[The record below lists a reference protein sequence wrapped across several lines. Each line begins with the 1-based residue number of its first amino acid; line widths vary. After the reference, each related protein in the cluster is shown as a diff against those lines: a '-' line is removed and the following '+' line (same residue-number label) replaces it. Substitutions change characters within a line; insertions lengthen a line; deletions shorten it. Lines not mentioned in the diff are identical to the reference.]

1 MAHGDT
7 SGSAG
12 QLLWLTAGL
21 EAQRRAG
28 EGGLP
33 AGADTKG
40 PVLQRQKWHR
50 CPRRAGLGPSLSAT
64 RAGEILRGFFLV
76 FFASRY

>member
-1 MAHGDT
+1 MAPHGDT

-21 EAQRRAG
+21 EVQRRAG

-33 AGADTKG
+33 AGADTKV
-40 PVLQRQKWHR
+40 PF
-50 CPRRAGLGPSLSAT
+50 C
-64 RAGEILRGFFLV
+64 RGRNGTAAPAAQGWALP
-76 FFASRY
+76 